1 MHVGVHEVA
10 TGSSSLYS
18 PFETSTIT
26 KSQFQSFLGNRNHK
40 SSEKN
45 RRRSQTTDPK
55 KYHKLRPRKP
65 CIYEFPNI
73 SPEKKNI
80 HTRVANNS
88 KPTNPGTSTGS
99 TNSIRW
105 RKTCQLKRSSP
116 AARPNLQRAKTAHE
130 YRINNLPQTPVLIHN
145 TQPNASPHATG
156 GMMRK
161 KQQILTNKTSE

>member
-1 MHVGVHEVA
+1 MVPSRPA
-10 TGSSSLYS
+10 QL
-18 PFETSTIT
+18 P
-26 KSQFQSFLGNRNHK
+26 KSQFQTFLGNRNHK

-55 KYHKLRPRKP
+55 KDHKLRSKKP

-73 SPEKKNI
+73 SQEKKNI
-80 HTRVANNS
+80 HTRVANS
-88 KPTNPGTSTGS
+88 IKPINPGTSTGS

-105 RKTCQLKRSSP
+105 RKTRQLKRSSP
-116 AARPNLQRAKTAHE
+116 ATPKPPRAKTAHE
-130 YRINNLPQTPVLIHN
+130 YRINNLPQNPVLIHN

>member
-1 MHVGVHEVA
+1 MVPSRPA
-10 TGSSSLYS
+10 QL
-18 PFETSTIT
+18 P
-26 KSQFQSFLGNRNHK
+26 KSQFQTFLGNRNHK

-55 KYHKLRPRKP
+55 KDHKLRSRKP

-73 SPEKKNI
+73 SQEKKNI
-80 HTRVANNS
+80 HTRVANNI
-88 KPTNPGTSTGS
+88 KPINRGTSTGS

-116 AARPNLQRAKTAHE
+116 ATRPNLQRAKTAHE

-145 TQPNASPHATG
+145 TQPKASPHATG
-156 GMMRK
+156 GMRRK
-161 KQQILTNKTSE
+161 KQQIRTNRTSE